1 LGGFEVLWDERGSE
15 WYRMML
21 YADGEEV
28 FVSMP
33 KEGVQGGEIVRVRK
47 GFRRED
53 VEKVLSKG
61 GKLSAG
67 ESLRCKMRYLS
78 DGMVLGTKEFV
89 NGVFKA
95 ARERF
100 GEKRKSGARPM
111 REVGWKDKGG
121 GKGVKQRGEGVG
133 GTSSRLY
140 TMRALRKDVVE

>member
-1 LGGFEVLWDERGSE
+1 
-15 WYRMML
+15 MML
-21 YADGEEV
+21 YAEGEEV

-140 TMRALRKDVVE
+140 TMRALRKDVGE